1 MGTMTTSNV
10 DRLFEEVRALTPE
23 EQRSLRDLVDR
34 LLAASA
40 PRMTKDEFEQRL
52 LQKGIIKRI
61 PPRIR
66 DANFYANRKPVE
78 VKGKPVSDI
87 IIEERR

>member
-1 MGTMTTSNV
+1 MTTSNV

-40 PRMTKDEFEQRL
+40 PRMTEDEFEQRL